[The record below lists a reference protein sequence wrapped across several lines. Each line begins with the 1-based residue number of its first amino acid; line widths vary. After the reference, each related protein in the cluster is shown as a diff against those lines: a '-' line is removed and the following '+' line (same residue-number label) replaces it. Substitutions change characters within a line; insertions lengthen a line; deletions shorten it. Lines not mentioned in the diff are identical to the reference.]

1 MILAFLLFFK
11 DTVDTVSFDIRKI
24 PDDLDFIQAEL
35 QKFEPQFRL
44 PSWPAD
50 KAEQLRDNHW
60 GFFYQLLAKER
71 RLRQQLHNTREPIDV
86 SFLFQ
91 SLTSNDNHHPSG
103 SNAPDTT
110 ATDTCPANC
119 SSSNLCSGISPDNS
133 PCDQSAINQPFTDS
147 TSSLDTRTS
156 VQHSDS
162 NQSVSP
168 PEASLPSDLA
178 DPNSPFYHFAKYQK
192 HLLHRYG
199 QPSPL
204 ANPPLSIEI
213 PPEERPSP
221 EGAPSEPLLQTLPP
235 PGSSLPVRPRRRP
248 LTLYI
253 PPRPNFQDRTLAS
266 VHHSTELLHQHSQAQ
281 QAPHQASSTPPGF
294 QAIRQTSI
302 LADVQ
307 HRKALL
313 LHHGLQTQHPSSPPF
328 QHSLQ
333 LEGLQRPDRPS
344 APRPTVSV
352 LPLPP
357 NPAATDTNTTSNS
370 FNFSDSD
377 NGDSDGNVER
387 SVTYINPSD
396 PPPEE
401 PAEDDTSDDIGGIY
415 VRASERYTPR
425 PIFKRDPNACC
436 KNTFIHIL
444 TPKCCTPQK
453 LPCVQ
458 THYGQELTHLQPP
471 RDHLANRQSILYN
484 HYLNRSCYAYT
495 VALRDYNTYK
505 LQLQER
511 GAVVIPPR
519 LTDYSPLGIRELS
532 YPYDPYLTLGPDP
545 ASTPDSDT
553 IHNEYN
559 IRFRNNIDI
568 TSAPAPAPVTP
579 PETVSI
585 DTSGNC
591 HNCNNNVN
599 HFRELFRK
607 LKSTHLPAV
616 RLFLARN
623 FDSVI
628 VALTAIIVAI
638 YFLI

>member
-119 SSSNLCSGISPDNS
+119 SSSNLCSSISPDG
-133 PCDQSAINQPFTDS
+133 
-147 TSSLDTRTS
+147 SSCS
-156 VQHSDS
+156 Q
-162 NQSVSP
+162 
-168 PEASLPSDLA
+168 
-178 DPNSPFYHFAKYQK
+178 
-192 HLLHRYG
+192 
-199 QPSPL
+199 L